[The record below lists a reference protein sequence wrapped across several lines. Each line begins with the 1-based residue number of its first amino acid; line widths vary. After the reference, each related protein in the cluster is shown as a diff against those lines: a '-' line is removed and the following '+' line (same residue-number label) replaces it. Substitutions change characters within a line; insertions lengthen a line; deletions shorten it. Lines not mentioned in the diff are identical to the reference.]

1 MPALDAEVLRTIE
14 VILQLAVAAAVA
26 VLLDRPLRPI
36 EFLALEVIAPH
47 LAPFGGQG
55 GDGEQHQGQ
64 DEAHA
69 VIFPPRV
76 ARTRS

>member
-1 MPALDAEVLRTIE
+1 MKAIAIADGTIGGHEVNL
-14 VILQLAVAAAVA
+14 LQAAARA
-26 VLLDRPLRPI
+26 GGG
-36 EFLALEVIAPH
+36 ALFHIVTA
-47 LAPFGGQG
+47 GGQGRSGQG

-69 VIFPPRV
+69 VIFRRCL